1 MPNNYT
7 VFVNVIVGLAAFV
20 VFRNLKSVHATKI
33 GLPFL
38 SIHCKNCIKVNKS
51 TGRIFAAL
59 LLIFKVFDV
68 YDLYIFKV
76 FDVYDLY
83 ISSIFV

>member
-7 VFVNVIVGLAAFV
+7 VFVNVIAGLAFV
-20 VFRNLKSVHATKI
+20 VFRHLKSVHATKI

-68 YDLYIFKV
+68 YDLYI
-76 FDVYDLY
+76 
-83 ISSIFV
+83 SSIFMSNKHVF